1 LDKVADVERDL
12 KCLRCETAMIEG
24 QVIDARYYLSGLWV
38 DGIPEMGWL
47 SPKVKA
53 ADTTKIRSFRCPK
66 CGYVEANAMP

>member
-1 LDKVADVERDL
+1 MHPFAPQMTGRPASELPIDKLKVPAGFKVE
-12 KCLRCETAMIEG
+12 
-24 QVIDARYYLSGLWV
+24 VWV